1 MKEHRLQLRRIP
13 FGAVLWI
20 VVTLPSLSGQT
31 TAAEAQVAAPHV
43 AQQLFEM
50 ANRSRTEAGEKP
62 LGWDTG
68 LEEAAQRHCARMAAE
83 IPVLHRYD
91 GESDL
96 ATRVAAAGG
105 HFSMVEENLAVGRDA
120 ETIHNAWLKSP
131 GHRKNLLSGSVDRV
145 GIAVIASQGLMF
157 AVADYMKAVPALK
170 PAEVEARFAALLRA
184 RHIIVSSEVID
195 ARRYCAS
202 SESYQGSIPARFTMR
217 WENPDVTRLPAEL
230 LAELANGS
238 YRHASIGS
246 CPVQKADR
254 EFTSYRVGVLL
265 Y

>member
-1 MKEHRLQLRRIP
+1 MKEHRLQVWRIH
-13 FGAVLWI
+13 FGVFLWI
-20 VVTLPSLSGQT
+20 VVALPRLSGQS
-31 TAAEAQVAAPHV
+31 APVRAPVAAPHV

-50 ANRSRTEAGEKP
+50 ANRSRAEAGVKP
-62 LGWDTG
+62 LEWDTA
-68 LEEAAQRHCARMAAE
+68 LEDAAQKHCARMAAE

-91 GESDL
+91 GEADL

-120 ETIHNAWLKSP
+120 EAIHNAWLKSP
-131 GHRKNLLSGSVDRV
+131 GHRKNLLNGSVDRV

-157 AVADYMKAVPALK
+157 AVADYMLAVPALK
-170 PAEVEARFAALLRA
+170 PAEVEARFAKLLRG

-202 SESYQGSIPARFTMR
+202 SESYQGSFPARFTMR
-217 WENPDVTRLPAEL
+217 WENPDVTQLPAEL
-230 LAELANGS
+230 VAELANGS